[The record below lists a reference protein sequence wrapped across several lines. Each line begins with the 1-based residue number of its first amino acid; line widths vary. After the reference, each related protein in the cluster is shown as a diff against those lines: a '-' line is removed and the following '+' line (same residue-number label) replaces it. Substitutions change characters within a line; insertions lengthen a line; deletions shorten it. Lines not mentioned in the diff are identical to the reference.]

1 MCVCVCACVCVC
13 LCVCVTVRLCVSGS
27 VCLCVS
33 VSVCLWVCVF
43 ACGREDRRR
52 PGASEY
58 WSAVIWEVVSQADTW
73 EWPREVVCFVVTS
86 VVGGPARV
94 RSFSLR
100 VDGAN
105 GRTGASGGWGWLVGR
120 AVVFGSP

>member
-1 MCVCVCACVCVC
+1 LRVAACLSVCVC
-13 LCVCVTVRLCVSGS
+13 LRASVRASAPPWNEVAGTGLGR
-27 VCLCVS
+27 
-33 VSVCLWVCVF
+33 
-43 ACGREDRRR
+43 REDRCAR
-52 PGASEY
+52 GASEY